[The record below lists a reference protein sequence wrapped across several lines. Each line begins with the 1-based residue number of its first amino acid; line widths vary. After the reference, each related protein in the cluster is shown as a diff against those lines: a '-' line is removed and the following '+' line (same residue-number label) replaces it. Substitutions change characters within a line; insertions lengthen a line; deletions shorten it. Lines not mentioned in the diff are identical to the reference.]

1 MLTVLT
7 DFKSPYAFVANELI
21 WSLEARYNIEI
32 DWLPLS
38 LNIASFAGSATKSD
52 KKTSTPSGNR
62 SDRQWAVIR
71 YAYMDARRYAEN
83 QGLTLMGPKQVW
95 NSDLACVGLLW
106 AKRQAS
112 TRGQLKDFMD
122 LCFER
127 FFKRQFEVDSL
138 DAVSGLLKQ
147 AGLSIDEF
155 AEFAAS
161 DGMAEHLELQER
173 LLDKGCFGLP
183 TFLVDNEVY
192 FGREHLARV
201 CWHLEGSKG
210 DPPLKAYPWL
220 GEEGSWKIT

>member
-52 KKTSTPSGNR
+52 KKTSAPSRNR

-83 QGLTLMGPKQVW
+83 QGLMLMGPRQVW

-112 TRGQLKDFMD
+112 TRGELKDFMD

-127 FFKRQFEVDSL
+127 FFKRQFEVDLL
-138 DAVSGLLKQ
+138 DAVSGLLEE
-147 AGLSIDEF
+147 AGLSIDGFTEY
-155 AEFAAS
+155 AAS

-173 LLDKGCFGLP
+173 LLDKGCFGVP
-183 TFLVDNEVY
+183 TFLVDDEVY

-201 CWHLEGSKG
+201 CWHLEGAKG
-210 DPPLKAYPWL
+210 DPPLKTYPWL
-220 GEEGSWKIT
+220 GQ